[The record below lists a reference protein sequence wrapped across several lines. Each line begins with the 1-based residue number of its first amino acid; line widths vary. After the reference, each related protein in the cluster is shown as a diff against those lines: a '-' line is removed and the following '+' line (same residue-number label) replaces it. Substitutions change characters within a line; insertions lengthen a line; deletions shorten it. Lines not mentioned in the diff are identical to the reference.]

1 MALNKQILKNN
12 LASRFNAINP
22 TDGDVASLVAE
33 IIADEVDAYIRSQTI
48 TVSTTVTGACATPSG
63 PGTITGTGSGNGI
76 IS

>member
-1 MALNKQILKNN
+1 MALNKETLKNN
-12 LASRFNAINP
+12 LASRFNAIKP

-33 IIADEVDAYIRSQTI
+33 IIADEVDTYIRSQTI

-63 PGTITGTGSGNGI
+63 AGTITGTGSGNGT